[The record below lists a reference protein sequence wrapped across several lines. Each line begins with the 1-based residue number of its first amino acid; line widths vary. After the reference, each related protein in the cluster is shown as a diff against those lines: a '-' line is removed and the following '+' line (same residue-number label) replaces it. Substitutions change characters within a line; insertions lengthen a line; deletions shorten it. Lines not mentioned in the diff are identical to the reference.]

1 MVVMILERVPR
12 GLRGELSSWLM
23 EVQPGVFVGKV
34 SALVRDLLWEKC
46 VLKSAGGKCCQ
57 IWSTDNEQ
65 GFMLRL
71 SGDSNRRVVE
81 LDGLFL
87 VSVQRKKKS
96 RGKKDL
102 KGDDM

>member
-12 GLRGELSSWLM
+12 GLRGELSSWLL

-46 VLKSAGGKCCQ
+46 VLKSDGGKCCQ

-65 GFMLRL
+65 GFAIRL
-71 SGDSNRRVVE
+71 VGDRTRRVVE
-81 LDGLFL
+81 MDGLL
-87 VSVQRKKKS
+87 LIAVRKK
-96 RGKKDL
+96 L
-102 KGDDM
+102 KGSGNRGLKGAGP

>member
-12 GLRGELSSWLM
+12 SLRGELSSWLL

-46 VLKSAGGKCCQ
+46 VLRSDGGKCCQ

-65 GFMLRL
+65 GFAIRL
-71 SGDSNRRVVE
+71 VGDRTRRVVE
-81 LDGLFL
+81 MDGLL
-87 VSVQRKKKS
+87 LIGVRKKRKGS
-96 RGKKDL
+96 GKHDF
-102 KGDDM
+102 KGADP